1 MFTLKAS
8 IPKRLQRISFITAHH
23 LLPAAG
29 GEVGADHLWLEV
41 EKDIMYYKTNTMGWQ
56 LIKVYVLLDQKGYV
70 TFDPEMYT

>member
-29 GEVGADHLWLEV
+29 GEVRADHLWLEV
-41 EKDIMYYKTNTMGWQ
+41 EDITDYKTNTMGLQ

-70 TFDPEMYT
+70 TFDPETYT